1 MKSVFISGD
10 LPRAISLSAVFILG
24 ATTPLL
30 AQGQPVTEQDST
42 VTYPASFF
50 TQYQPYSVNDMLER
64 IPGINVARGG
74 GGPQGGPGSSG
85 GSGRRGLGAGGDQ
98 VLINGRRIAGKENEG
113 NSQLARIPASQ
124 VDYIEII
131 RGTSGDLDVRGGN
144 QVINVVLLEAES
156 SSNLAF
162 EANIDRLQD
171 GTLQPGLKVSLNG
184 QRGRLNYF
192 LSAEKEP
199 RYQYRDGFE
208 VSTDAD
214 GNLNDTI
221 DRDET
226 TDAWPVTLVSNFGYE
241 FSDRDIAHLNLQ
253 WTDNDF
259 ETETDR
265 LITDYS
271 NSPSTVSIQRDDEPS
286 DDSAWE
292 IGGDYER
299 QFSNGSRW
307 KTLFIVNEAETD
319 NLRERFEI
327 EGTEQTKDLFIA
339 NYSRNRERIFR
350 SSYIFDVADSQSIEA
365 GVERA
370 QTILDTSLQLGLLTA
385 GAGSPEFGGLT
396 PITDTGGTVEE
407 MRYEYF
413 AIHNWK
419 INTRMTLETTLLFE
433 DSEISQSGDIA
444 KTRDFNFFRPK
455 VDYRFDITPSL
466 QFRASIEK
474 DVAQLS
480 FRDFTANVDSSDDDQ
495 NAFEGNADLRQEQS
509 WRYEANMEFR
519 LPDDAGVINTN
530 VFYHDLQDLIDNI
543 DVSTEE
549 RILSARGNIG
559 DGERYGF
566 NINSSLRLGIIDQP
580 DMLVTAGLSME
591 ESTVTDP
598 FRNVER
604 ERSIRGGGGSSYN
617 IGFRHDIPSR
627 NMNWGF
633 RYRKGFYNDYR
644 VFDIDK
650 IEQYP
655 QDSFVNGWFEMQ
667 AWANLTYRVEAMDSG
682 YRCRIRSRFTGGTI
696 ATGLLDEIEDSCS
709 NTGIK
714 FAIKV
719 RGTF

>member
-271 NSPSTVSIQRDDEPS
+271 NSLRAAVL
-286 DDSAWE
+286 
-292 IGGDYER
+292 ER
-299 QFSNGSRW
+299 KPLENP
-307 KTLFIVNEAETD
+307 V
-319 NLRERFEI
+319 
-327 EGTEQTKDLFIA
+327 
-339 NYSRNRERIFR
+339 YS
-350 SSYIFDVADSQSIEA
+350 Q
-365 GVERA
+365 
-370 QTILDTSLQLGLLTA
+370 
-385 GAGSPEFGGLT
+385 
-396 PITDTGGTVEE
+396 
-407 MRYEYF
+407 
-413 AIHNWK
+413 
-419 INTRMTLETTLLFE
+419 
-433 DSEISQSGDIA
+433 
-444 KTRDFNFFRPK
+444 
-455 VDYRFDITPSL
+455 
-466 QFRASIEK
+466 
-474 DVAQLS
+474 
-480 FRDFTANVDSSDDDQ
+480 
-495 NAFEGNADLRQEQS
+495 
-509 WRYEANMEFR
+509 
-519 LPDDAGVINTN
+519 
-530 VFYHDLQDLIDNI
+530 
-543 DVSTEE
+543 
-549 RILSARGNIG
+549 
-559 DGERYGF
+559 
-566 NINSSLRLGIIDQP
+566 
-580 DMLVTAGLSME
+580 
-591 ESTVTDP
+591 
-598 FRNVER
+598 
-604 ERSIRGGGGSSYN
+604 
-617 IGFRHDIPSR
+617 
-627 NMNWGF
+627 
-633 RYRKGFYNDYR
+633 
-644 VFDIDK
+644 
-650 IEQYP
+650 
-655 QDSFVNGWFEMQ
+655 
-667 AWANLTYRVEAMDSG
+667 
-682 YRCRIRSRFTGGTI
+682 
-696 ATGLLDEIEDSCS
+696 
-709 NTGIK
+709 
-714 FAIKV
+714 
-719 RGTF
+719 